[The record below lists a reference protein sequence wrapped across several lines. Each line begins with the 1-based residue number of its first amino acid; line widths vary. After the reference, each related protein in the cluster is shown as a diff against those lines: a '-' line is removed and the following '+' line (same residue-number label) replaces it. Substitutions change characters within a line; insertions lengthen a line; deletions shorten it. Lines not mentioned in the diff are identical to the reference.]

1 MFIND
6 DIMDFFSSMME
17 LEKQQR
23 DFLKKLSDDVD
34 DPVIKDKLFRISM
47 DEQRHMDYVRRIMD
61 LVSETCPP
69 DPGIRAYS

>member
-1 MFIND
+1 MFINED
-6 DIMDFFSSMME
+6 LMEFFSSMME

-47 DEQRHMDYVRRIMD
+47 DEQRHMDYIRRIMD
-61 LVSETCPP
+61 LVSGKCEP
-69 DPGIRAYS
+69 DAGIRV